1 MKRWLYPLLLLA
13 ALIGLWQL
21 AASTG
26 FMAEV
31 MNLEDFLVPSP
42 AEIASALWEERTVLL
57 ENGWVTLQEIVL
69 GFLLAVVV
77 GVAFAV
83 AMHFSTTVRLAAQP
97 LVIASQ
103 SIPIIVISPILVIWL
118 GFGLTPKVL
127 MIALICFFP
136 ITVATLDGL
145 RAADPAA
152 IKLMRTLYASR
163 GQIFRRV
170 ETRGALPSF
179 FSGARIA
186 AAIAPIGA
194 VIAELAG
201 TDQGLGRLIFT
212 ATANYRVDLTFA
224 AVVVLSAIAIA
235 LYALVALAERRIIT
249 WR

>member
-1 MKRWLYPLLLLA
+1 MKRWLYPLALLA

-21 AASTG
+21 AASSG

-42 AEIASALWEERTVLL
+42 AEIGSELWKERSLL
-57 ENGWVTLQEIVL
+57 VENGWVTLVEIVL
-69 GFLLAVVV
+69 GFALSVVA

-83 AMHFSTTVRLAAQP
+83 TMHRWTAIRLAANP
-97 LVIASQ
+97 LVIVSQ
-103 SIPIIVISPILVIWL
+103 AIPIIVFAPILVIWF
-118 GFGLTPKVL
+118 GFGIIPKLVI
-127 MIALICFFP
+127 IALICFFP

-145 RAADPAA
+145 RSADPAA

-163 GQIFRRV
+163 GQILLRV
-170 ETRGALPSF
+170 EAPGALPSF

-194 VIAELAG
+194 VFAEWPGANE
-201 TDQGLGRLIFT
+201 GLGRLIVIT
-212 ATANYRVDLTFA
+212 NANFRVALTFA
-224 AVVVLSAIAIA
+224 TVVVLAAIAIV
-235 LYALVALAERRIIT
+235 LYALVAAAERRIVT

>member
-1 MKRWLYPLLLLA
+1 MKRWLYPVLLLA

-42 AEIASALWEERTVLL
+42 AEIAEELWKERSLL
-57 ENGWVTLQEIVL
+57 AENAWPTLVEIVL
-69 GFLLAVVV
+69 GFSLSVLIGVLFAAV
-77 GVAFAV
+77 
-83 AMHFSTTVRLAAQP
+83 MHRWTTIRLAANP
-97 LVIASQ
+97 LVIVSQ
-103 SIPIIVISPILVIWL
+103 TIPIIVIAPIFVIWF
-118 GFGLTPKVL
+118 GFGILPKL
-127 MIALICFFP
+127 IIIALICFFP

-145 RAADPAA
+145 RSADPAA

-163 GQIFRRV
+163 GQILMRV
-170 ETRGALPSF
+170 EAPGALPSF

-186 AAIAPIGA
+186 AAVAPIGA
-194 VIAELAG
+194 VFAEWAG
-201 TDQGLGRLIFT
+201 ANEGLGRLILDT
-212 ATANYRVDLTFA
+212 NANFRVDLTFA

-235 LYALVALAERRIIT
+235 LYALVALAERRVVT

>member
-1 MKRWLYPLLLLA
+1 MRRWLYPLALLA

-21 AASTG
+21 AASSG

-42 AEIASALWEERTVLL
+42 AEIASQLWEQRTLLL
-57 ENGWVTLQEIVL
+57 ESGWVTLQEIL
-69 GFLLAVVV
+69 FGFLLAVVV

-83 AMHFSTTVRLAAQP
+83 AMHFSETIRLATQP

-103 SIPIIVISPILVIWL
+103 TIPIIVIAPILVIWF
-118 GFGLTPKVL
+118 GFGLTPKIL

-145 RAADPAA
+145 RSANPAS

-163 GQIFRRV
+163 GQTFRRV
-170 ETRGALPSF
+170 EAPGALPSF

-186 AAIAPIGA
+186 VAIAPIGA

-201 TDQGLGRLIFT
+201 TDKGLGRLIFT

-235 LYALVALAERRIIT
+235 LYALVALAERRIVT

>member
-1 MKRWLYPLLLLA
+1 VKRWLYPLALLA

-21 AASTG
+21 AASSG

-42 AEIASALWEERTVLL
+42 AEIGSELWKERSLL
-57 ENGWVTLQEIVL
+57 VENGWVTLVEIVL
-69 GFLLAVVV
+69 GFALSVVA

-83 AMHFSTTVRLAAQP
+83 TMHRWTAIRLAANP
-97 LVIASQ
+97 LVIVSQ
-103 SIPIIVISPILVIWL
+103 AIPIIVFAPILVIWF
-118 GFGLTPKVL
+118 GFGIIPKLVI
-127 MIALICFFP
+127 IALICFFP

-145 RAADPAA
+145 RSADPAA

-163 GQIFRRV
+163 GQILLRV
-170 ETRGALPSF
+170 EAPGALPSF

-194 VIAELAG
+194 VFAEWPGANE
-201 TDQGLGRLIFT
+201 GLGRLIVIT
-212 ATANYRVDLTFA
+212 NANFRVALTFA
-224 AVVVLSAIAIA
+224 TVVVLAAIAIV
-235 LYALVALAERRIIT
+235 LYALVAAAERRIVT

>member
-1 MKRWLYPLLLLA
+1 MKRWLYPLALLA

-26 FMAEV
+26 FLAEV

-42 AEIASALWEERTVLL
+42 AEIASQLWEERTLLL

-83 AMHFSTTVRLAAQP
+83 AMHFSTTVRLAANP
-97 LVIASQ
+97 LVIVSQ
-103 SIPIIVISPILVIWL
+103 TIPVIVIAPIFVIWF
-118 GFGLTPKVL
+118 GFGITPKL
-127 MIALICFFP
+127 IIIALICFFP
-136 ITVATLDGL
+136 VTVATLDGL
-145 RAADPAA
+145 RSADPAA

-163 GQIFRRV
+163 MQTFRRV
-170 ETRGALPSF
+170 ESRGALPSF

-194 VIAELAG
+194 VFAEWAG
-201 TDQGLGRLIFT
+201 ANEGLGRLILISN
-212 ATANYRVDLTFA
+212 ANFQVALTFA
-224 AVVVLSAIAIA
+224 ALVVLSAIAIA

>member
-21 AASTG
+21 AASSG
-26 FMAEV
+26 FMASV
-31 MNLEDFLVPSP
+31 LNLEEFLVPSP
-42 AEIASALWEERTVLL
+42 AEIGSELWTERALLA
-57 ENGWVTLQEIVL
+57 ENAWPTLVEIAL
-69 GFLLAVVV
+69 GFALAVAV
-77 GVAFAV
+77 GSGFAL
-83 AMHFSTTVRLAAQP
+83 AMHRWDTVRLAAKP

-103 SIPIIVISPILVIWL
+103 TIPIVVIAPIFVIWFGFGIVPKLVI
-118 GFGLTPKVL
+118 
-127 MIALICFFP
+127 IALICFFP
-136 ITVATLDGL
+136 IAIATLDGL

-163 GQIFRRV
+163 GQILRRL
-170 ETRGALPSF
+170 EIPGALPSF

-194 VIAELAG
+194 VFAEWAG
-201 TDQGLGRLIFT
+201 ANEGLGRLILDT
-212 ATANYRVDLTFA
+212 NANFRVALTFA
-224 AVVVLSAIAIA
+224 AVLVLSAIAIS

>member
-1 MKRWLYPLLLLA
+1 MRRWLYPLALLA
-13 ALIGLWQL
+13 ALVGLWQL
-21 AASTG
+21 AASSG
-26 FMAEV
+26 FMADV
-31 MNLEDFLVPSP
+31 LNLEEFLVPSP
-42 AEIASALWEERTVLL
+42 AEIAGALWDERTPLL
-57 ENGWVTLQEIVL
+57 EAAWVTLQEIL
-69 GFLLAVVV
+69 FGFLLAVVV

-83 AMHFSTTVRLAAQP
+83 AMHFSETIRLAAHP

-103 SIPIIVISPILVIWL
+103 TIPIIVIAPILVIWF

-145 RAADPAA
+145 RSADPGA

-163 GQIFRRV
+163 GQTFRRV
-170 ETRGALPSF
+170 EAPGALPGF

-186 AAIAPIGA
+186 VAIAPIGA

-201 TDQGLGRLIFT
+201 TDKGLGKLIFT

-224 AVVVLSAIAIA
+224 AVLVLSAIAIA
-235 LYALVALAERRIIT
+235 LYALVALAERRIVT